1 MRVLFHRHNYYYFNM
16 KSRDEILDYLDHMG
30 IEDAMLLNDSPI
42 DFSPAFV
49 GTSNDDRVVYSY
61 LKLCECVGKTDKNL
75 SFDEVLDYVDYNII
89 SFLPQGEKAP
99 IILYDYE

>member
-1 MRVLFHRHNYYYFNM
+1 M

-89 SFLPQGEKAP
+89 SFLPRDEKAP